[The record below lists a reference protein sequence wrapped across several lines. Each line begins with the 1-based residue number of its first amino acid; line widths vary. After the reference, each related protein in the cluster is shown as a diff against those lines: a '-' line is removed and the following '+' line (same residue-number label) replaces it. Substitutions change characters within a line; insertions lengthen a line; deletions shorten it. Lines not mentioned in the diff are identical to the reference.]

1 MKSTILIVIIKF
13 NVQISK
19 FNVNKNA
26 NLNNKWSIMTVN
38 KRRNKIWH

>member
-19 FNVNKNA
+19 FNVKKDA
-26 NLNNKWSIMTVN
+26 NLNNKMVDN
-38 KRRNKIWH
+38 DRK